1 MAKDVYRPDIYLE
14 AAKLLVAE
22 GKAKK
27 ADFPW
32 DSDGY
37 HTPTTSFIDK
47 IEYDGRKPNEY
58 LGKLA
63 IGLKG
68 DQHVTGAK
76 VVAN

>member
-1 MAKDVYRPDIYLE
+1 MYRPDLYLE
-14 AAKLLVAE
+14 AAKALVAE

-32 DSDGY
+32 DTDGY
-37 HTPTTSFIDK
+37 RAPTDEFID
-47 IEYDGRKPNEY
+47 EVSYDGRKPNDY

-68 DQHVTGAK
+68 DQHVSGSK